1 MILYLDTSAIVK
13 KYFKETG
20 STDIISL
27 WKESMA
33 IATSSI
39 AYAETMASFSR
50 KKRDANI
57 NENIINTTIASFQKD
72 WESFVRIKVN
82 NDLNEKIDRLVA
94 FHPLRGFDAIH
105 LASALIVNERVPETF
120 LFACFDKRLLK
131 AATTEGL
138 KTFPAQIE

>member
-27 WKESMA
+27 WKKSMT

-39 AYAETMASFSR
+39 AYAEAMASFFR
-50 KKRDANI
+50 KKKEADITEKTINKTINI
-57 NENIINTTIASFQKD
+57 FQKD
-72 WESFVRIKVN
+72 WGGFVRIKVN

-94 FHPLRGFDAIH
+94 LHPLRGFDAIH

-131 AATTEGL
+131 AAITEGL
-138 KTFPAQIE
+138 KTFPAEIE